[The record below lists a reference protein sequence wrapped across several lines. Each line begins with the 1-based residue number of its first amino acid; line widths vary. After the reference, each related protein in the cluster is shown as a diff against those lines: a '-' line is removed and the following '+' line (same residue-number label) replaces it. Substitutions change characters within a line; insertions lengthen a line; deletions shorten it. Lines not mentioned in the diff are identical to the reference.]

1 MVVKSATKKRLMDLG
16 FSDDWAHKLAD
27 DRKWEDVI
35 TLWPSEIKDIVS
47 VFVGETEWEQN
58 QKRDVMLKW
67 LLLNQLDVKF
77 DRNNKGI
84 ISLAFEDK
92 EIEYSPQN
100 GSVRFIG
107 NATFRGL
114 GSLFSAPTVFKWF
127 TTSFSQHTGLT
138 PIKLPADIEEWQRD
152 IIVPMFANPTKLYKL
167 LDRMSKMETP
177 VAAQSINRA
186 DIIDILFS

>member
-1 MVVKSATKKRLMDLG
+1 MVVKSATKKRLMDVG
-16 FSDDWAHKLAD
+16 FPEDWSHKLAD
-27 DRKWEDVI
+27 DRKWDDII
-35 TLWPSEIKDIVS
+35 TLWPADIMHIIS
-47 VFVGETEWEQN
+47 DFDGEEEWQN
-58 QKRDVMLKW
+58 NMEKDVMLKW

-77 DRNNKGI
+77 DRNNKSI

-127 TTSFSQHTGLT
+127 TTRFSKHTGLD
-138 PIKLPADIEEWQRD
+138 PVGLPADTETWQRD
-152 IIVPMFANPTKLYKL
+152 MIVPMFANASELYKL

-177 VAAQSINRA
+177 IAAQSINRA